1 MANEAVS
8 EEKQALRKALTV
20 AKKLKSQGFH
30 SFVWK
35 KKIDLDPARGRQILD
50 LCLKSEKKR
59 CLERL
64 EEIEKL
70 KKRRIDR
77 AADKARRE
85 EERRIA
91 ERARSEAGFE
101 DLGKKESE
109 FVLNQNKIRS
119 EIRLR
124 EGRPKPI
131 DILRNILDGWEDL
144 DIEIDDASSVFEN
157 LPAKE
162 LEELREEIE
171 CLLDVDREH
180 TRFWEAVKVVCDWKI
195 TEARTKEDDRC
206 CFYSG
211 VEIDVKSLLQ
221 KKTFDELN
229 SLQLEI
235 ESRMHSGEA
244 EVVEYWETVT
254 ELIKIH
260 KAKRYLNQFYISR
273 MEPKEKRFG
282 SSEAEKENIDALADD
297 HVDSREVGALEEV
310 TLDSSVQW
318 KKPKYVARVHC
329 GYEWNKYNRVHY
341 DYGHPPPKTVQGY
354 KFDIYYPE
362 LVGKPPQYTM
372 EKDGSST
379 ETCLLRF
386 HAGTPYEDVAFRIIN
401 NKWDYSWRR
410 GFKCTFDHGI
420 LHLHFNFKRFPYRR

>member
-1 MANEAVS
+1 MANEAVA
-8 EEKQALRKALTV
+8 EEKQALRKALMV
-20 AKKLKSQGFH
+20 AKKLESQGFP
-30 SFVWK
+30 SFVWR
-35 KKIDLDPARGRQILD
+35 KKIDLDLARGRQTLN
-50 LCLKSEKKR
+50 LSVKSERKR

-77 AADKARRE
+77 AADEARRE

-91 ERARSEAGFE
+91 ERARSEAEFE
-101 DLGKKESE
+101 DLGKKEAE
-109 FVLNQNKIRS
+109 FVLNQKKIRS

-131 DILRNILDGWEDL
+131 DILCKILDGWEDL
-144 DIEIDDASSVFEN
+144 DIEIDDATSVFVD
-157 LPAKE
+157 LPVKE

-211 VEIDVKSLLQ
+211 VEFDVKSLLQ

-229 SLQLEI
+229 SMQLEI

-244 EVVEYWETVT
+244 EVVEYWEAVI

-260 KAKRYLNQFYISR
+260 KAKRYLKEFYISR
-273 MEPKEKRFG
+273 MKPKEKRFS
-282 SSEAEKENIDALADD
+282 SSEAEKENIDSLADD
-297 HVDSREVGALEEV
+297 HVESKQVGAVEEV
-310 TLDSSVQW
+310 TLESSVQW
-318 KKPKYVARVHC
+318 TKPKYVARVHC

-341 DYGHPPPKTVQGY
+341 DHDHPPPKTIQGY

-362 LVGKPPQYTM
+362 LVGKAPQYIM

-379 ETCLLRF
+379 NTCLLRF
-386 HAGTPYEDVAFRIIN
+386 HAGMPYEDVAFRIIN
-401 NKWDYSWRR
+401 NEWDYTRRR
-410 GFKCTFDHGI
+410 GFKCTFDHGYDQI
-420 LHLHFNFKRFPYRR
+420 IRPA